1 MTMAATGSLAAALAN
16 GRRLLANNPAGAAE
30 QAAEILRIT
39 PDQPDALSLH
49 GAALRA
55 LGRIANAEAAEK
67 AAIQASLRL
76 PAIRSAAQAL
86 SAGRL
91 AEAEGPLRSRLAQAP
106 EDVIANVMLADIAA
120 RIGINEEAE
129 KRLRHACALSPAY
142 VDAQVSLAMVLFQQK
157 RREEC
162 IAILDSAIAREPD
175 HLRAAASKVTV
186 LVQTGDYDDAAACY
200 EALLQRVD
208 TNPTVWMWYGH
219 LLKTMGRQQEAIRA
233 YRRATAL
240 APDLAEG
247 WWSLSNMK
255 ANQLGA
261 DDIAAM
267 QHALDGAV
275 GSDQQRIHLHFALG
289 KAFED
294 AHQWAP
300 SFDHYAAGN
309 VLRLRGAAHDREGL
323 AREVDRSIR
332 LFDRH
337 FFAARAGVGDPAPDP
352 IFIIGMPRAG
362 STLIEQ
368 ILSSHPQIE
377 GTSELPDIPQLA
389 LGLIAERWRDGEVTY
404 PAVIG
409 SLPPEAFA
417 ELGRKYLLS
426 AAHHRKTDRPFFID
440 KLPNNWLY
448 IGFIHLIL
456 PNARIVDARRAA
468 MACCFSNFK
477 QHFARGQNFAYS
489 LTDLGSYYRDYV
501 RLTAHV
507 DEILPGLV
515 HRVQHENLLAEPE
528 SEIRRLLDYLGL
540 PFDPD
545 CLRFHENARPVRTPS
560 SEQVRRPLN
569 RDAVDLWRSYEPWL
583 DELKTALGPLA
594 SD

>member
-1 MTMAATGSLAAALAN
+1 MTRTGSLTVALAN
-16 GRRLLANNPAGAAE
+16 GRRLLATNPGGAAE
-30 QAAEILRIT
+30 QAAEILGIS
-39 PDQPDALSLH
+39 PGQPDALSLY

-55 LGRIANAEAAEK
+55 LGRIPDAEATEK
-67 AAIQASLRL
+67 ASIDASLRL
-76 PAIRSAAQAL
+76 PTIRNAAQAL

-91 AEAEGPLRSRLAQAP
+91 AEAEGLLRSRLANAP

-129 KRLRHACALSPAY
+129 KRLRYACALAPAY
-142 VDAQVSLAMVLFQQK
+142 VDAQVNLAMVLFQQK
-157 RREEC
+157 RRDEC
-162 IAILDSAIAREPD
+162 IALLDAAIAREPD
-175 HLRAAASKVTV
+175 HLRAAVSKVTV
-186 LVQTGDYDDAAACY
+186 LVQTGEYDAAAACY
-200 EALLQRVD
+200 EALLQRSG
-208 TNPTVWMWYGH
+208 TSPNVWMWYGH
-219 LLKTMGRQQEAIRA
+219 LLKTMGRQQDAIHS
-233 YRRATAL
+233 YRRATTL
-240 APDLAEG
+240 DPDLAEG

-267 QHALDGAV
+267 QCALDRLAGKDA
-275 GSDQQRIHLHFALG
+275 QCLHLHFALG

-294 AHQWAP
+294 SRQWAL

-309 VLRLRGAAHDREGL
+309 ALRLRGAPHDREGL
-323 AREVDRSIR
+323 ATEVDQSIA

-337 FFAARAGVGDPAPDP
+337 FFAARAGSGDPAPDP
-352 IFIIGMPRAG
+352 IFVIGMPRAG

-389 LGLIAERWRDGEVTY
+389 LGLIADRWRDDQATY
-404 PAVIG
+404 PAVTG
-409 SLPPEAFA
+409 SLPPAAFA
-417 ELGRKYLLS
+417 DLGRKYLQA
-426 AAHHRKTDRPFFID
+426 AAHHRKTARPFFID

-456 PNARIVDARRAA
+456 PNARIVDARREP

-501 RLTAHV
+501 RLTAHF
-507 DEILPGLV
+507 DEVLPGLI
-515 HRVQHENLLAEPE
+515 HRVQHEDLLAEPE
-528 SEIRRLLDYLGL
+528 AEIRRLVDYLGL
-540 PFDPD
+540 PFDPA
-545 CLRFHENARPVRTPS
+545 CLRFHENARPVRTAS

-569 RDAVDLWRSYEPWL
+569 RDAVDLWKSYDPWL
-583 DELKTALGPLA
+583 DDLKAALGPLA
-594 SD
+594 PG